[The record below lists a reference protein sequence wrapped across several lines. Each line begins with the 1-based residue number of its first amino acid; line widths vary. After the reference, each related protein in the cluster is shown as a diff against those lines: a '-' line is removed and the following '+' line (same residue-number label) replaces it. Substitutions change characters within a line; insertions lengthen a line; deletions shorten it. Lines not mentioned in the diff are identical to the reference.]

1 VIRRVATLLAAG
13 MLLCACGS
21 VSASTAMSGWVK
33 QSGFKANAQSL
44 FHDAKNSAKD
54 LRDVALSSNDL
65 HTFCN
70 VLFVDDGSMQ
80 SSLPTPDAQA
90 TALLDKAYRDFA
102 TAAVECY
109 SAIAV
114 PGDRAK
120 SSSSV
125 AVASPNIAKSWKSKL
140 AASMKR

>member
-1 VIRRVATLLAAG
+1 MA
-13 MLLCACGS
+13 
-21 VSASTAMSGWVK
+21 GWVK
-33 QSGFKANAQSL
+33 QSGFNATARSL

-54 LRDVALSSNDL
+54 LGNLKLSSNDL

-80 SSLPTPDAQA
+80 SSLPTPDSQA
-90 TALLDKAYRDFA
+90 TALLNHAYRDFA

-120 SSSSV
+120 AIASLRSGAALFSEARTRV
-125 AVASPNIAKSWKSKL
+125 AVA
-140 AASMKR
+140 AS

>member
-13 MLLCACGS
+13 LLLCACGS
-21 VSASTAMSGWVK
+21 VSAGTAMSGWVK
-33 QSGFKANAQSL
+33 QSSFTSNVRSL
-44 FHDAKNSAKD
+44 FQDVKNSAKD
-54 LRDVALSSNDL
+54 LHNDTLTNNDL

-80 SSLPTPDAQA
+80 SSLPTPDKQA
-90 TALLDKAYRDFA
+90 TNLLNAAYRDFA

-109 SAIAV
+109 SANAV

-120 SSSSV
+120 ALAKLTSGAALLSEGRARV
-125 AVASPNIAKSWKSKL
+125 A
-140 AASMKR
+140 AAS

>member
-1 VIRRVATLLAAG
+1 VIRRVAILLAAG
-13 MLLCACGS
+13 LLLSACGS
-21 VSASTAMSGWVK
+21 VSPRVAMAGWVK
-33 QSGFKANAQSL
+33 QSGFNANARSL
-44 FHDAKNSAKD
+44 FKDVKNSAKD
-54 LRDVALSSNDL
+54 LRDLTLSSNDL

-80 SSLPTPDAQA
+80 SSLPAPDAQA
-90 TALLDKAYRDFA
+90 TALLNHAYRDFA

-120 SSSSV
+120 ALASLESGAALFSEARTRV
-125 AVASPNIAKSWKSKL
+125 AVADS
-140 AASMKR
+140 

>member
-13 MLLCACGS
+13 ALLAACGS
-21 VSASTAMSGWVK
+21 VSASSAMSGWAK
-33 QSGFKANAQSL
+33 QSGFTSNSRAL
-44 FHDAKNSAKD
+44 FHDVQNSAKD
-54 LRDVALSSNDL
+54 LRNESLSSNDL

-90 TALLDKAYRDFA
+90 TTLLNRAYRDFA

-120 SSSSV
+120 ALARLSSGAALLSEARARV
-125 AVASPNIAKSWKSKL
+125 A
-140 AASMKR
+140 AAS

>member
-13 MLLCACGS
+13 LLLCACGTIS
-21 VSASTAMSGWVK
+21 PGAAMSGWVK
-33 QSGFKANAQSL
+33 QSGFRANATSL
-44 FHDAKNSAKD
+44 FHDVHNSAKD
-54 LRDVALSSNDL
+54 LRNESLTSNDL
-65 HTFCN
+65 HTLCN

-80 SSLPTPDAQA
+80 ASLPTPDRQA
-90 TALLDKAYRDFA
+90 TSLLNKAYQKFA

-120 SSSSV
+120 S
-125 AVASPNIAKSWKSKL
+125 L
-140 AASMKR
+140 AALTSGAALFAEARARVGAAAS